1 MNRFFG
7 MMRYSKKTLIVFV
20 ALMVELAF
28 VLGVAIFDMIQF
40 ILINKNSAKLSP
52 LFVPINI
59 SLIVLV
65 GLSLLTVIS
74 MFVIKIIKGKKN
86 EFKKD

>member
-1 MNRFFG
+1 
-7 MMRYSKKTLIVFV
+7 MRYSKKTLIVFV

-59 SLIVLV
+59 SLIVVV

>member
-28 VLGVAIFDMIQF
+28 VLGVAIFDIIQF

-59 SLIVLV
+59 SLIVVV
-65 GLSLLTVIS
+65 GLSLLIVNS